1 VSSNLYTYVFWI
13 TQRLT
18 YNQQIAMQADWVLEK
33 IMPGYINGIRS
44 VHGSA
49 RGCAKFI
56 DYNTYD

>member
-1 VSSNLYTYVFWI
+1 
-13 TQRLT
+13 
-18 YNQQIAMQADWVLEK
+18 MQADWVLEK